1 VIPLPFAWGGKRRRR
16 KTQAG
21 QVVHLLVLYS
31 FFPLSSLPLV
41 FFFFFSDTL
50 LFYISFSCMH
60 ALTHTHTLA
69 RTTMLGAR

>member
-1 VIPLPFAWGGKRRRR
+1 
-16 KTQAG
+16 
-21 QVVHLLVLYS
+21 LLVLYS